1 MPAIA
6 DSSQQSGEADVNDI
20 LAEIIAE
27 KRRHV
32 AFAQS
37 LLPFAKL
44 LDLAVEQPSPRGFK
58 AALDARAASGFA
70 LIAEIKKASPSSGLI
85 RPDFDP
91 PALARAYQAGGA
103 ACLSVLTD
111 IPYFQGQDEFLLAAR
126 DACSLPCL
134 RKDFMLDPWQIVES
148 RALGADC
155 VLLIMAVLSDSQ
167 AAELEEAALELGMD
181 VLLEVHDEA
190 EFERALTLTSPLI
203 GVNNRNLKTMVIDIT
218 TTERLAALL
227 PDGRQL
233 VAESGLKTAADLA
246 RLAISGARRFLIGES
261 LMREEDVAAATRK
274 LLSAA

>member
-1 MPAIA
+1 M
-6 DSSQQSGEADVNDI
+6 NDI